1 MSHKAIKI
9 GLTALV
15 LVTAFSALLFT
26 TMQDN
31 LQYYKYVDEV
41 VAAPQEWQGK
51 TLQVHGNVVPDS
63 IKRKRESLDYEFDL
77 HRNGKVMR
85 AYFSG
90 PTPDNFKD
98 NAEVVL
104 TGQFSPR
111 GFDATEMTAKCP
123 SKYEEAPPA
132 GPAATTSRLNGV
144 TWLLPAARRVP
155 LRALCGGDIGSRRAQ
170 AFTAP
175 D

>member
-15 LVTAFSALLFT
+15 LATAFGALLFT

-41 VAAPQEWQGK
+41 AAAPQEWQGK
-51 TLQVHGNVVPDS
+51 TLQVHGYVVPDS
-63 IKRKRESLDYEFDL
+63 IKRKRESLDFQFDL

-90 PTPDNFKD
+90 APPDNFKND
-98 NAEVVL
+98 AEVVL
-104 TGQFSPR
+104 KGTLSPEGFSVAPN
-111 GFDATEMTAKCP
+111 GVMAKCP
-123 SKYEEAPPA
+123 SKYEPSKTGAPA
-132 GPAATTSRLNGV
+132 SY
-144 TWLLPAARRVP
+144 
-155 LRALCGGDIGSRRAQ
+155 
-170 AFTAP
+170 
-175 D
+175 